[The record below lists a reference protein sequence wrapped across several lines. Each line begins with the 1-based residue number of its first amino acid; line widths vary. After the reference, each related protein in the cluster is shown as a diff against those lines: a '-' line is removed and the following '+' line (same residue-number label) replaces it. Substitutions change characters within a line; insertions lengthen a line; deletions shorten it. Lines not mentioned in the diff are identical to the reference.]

1 MIGVYI
7 LSGKE
12 EGNRGILFSVDA
24 RTVEVI
30 TRTGIYRVDR
40 SQIKP
45 LDIVNSFDEVDN
57 LVEQIVMSP
66 MTGN

>member
-7 LSGKE
+7 LSGKK
-12 EGNRGILFSVDA
+12 EGKRGILFSVDA
-24 RTVEVI
+24 RTAEVVTQYEI
-30 TRTGIYRVDR
+30 IRVDR

-45 LDIVNSFDEVDN
+45 LGIVNSFDQVDE
-57 LVEQIVMSP
+57 LVERIVMSP

>member
-7 LSGKE
+7 LSGKD
-12 EGNRGILFSVDA
+12 EGKRGILFSADA
-24 RTVEVI
+24 RTVEVV
-30 TRTGIYRVDR
+30 TRFEILRIDR

-45 LDIVNSFDEVDN
+45 LDIVNSFDEVDK
-57 LVEQIVMSP
+57 LVEQIIMSP